1 MAATVRSHIPTVDLT
16 YFSNSSSKT
25 VAATSC
31 PLSITSFVKF
41 SSFHVTCSCSYSPAN
56 SRFDRHHRHVD
67 NSTRTSSSFLSCC
80 ASSSSSTSFPADHG
94 NEVEMAVA
102 AVVEI
107 LVEFG
112 ASREDSV
119 RVANNC
125 PKYIDA
131 LLANVRELDEHSLWD
146 SWKAE
151 MEELLLPNDPS
162 DDDHSPLS
170 FRNKLYY
177 MAKRKGDKGVL
188 PFLESLGL
196 ARSSIMHIAR
206 YLSSESLPNLITKV
220 TNTFYSSSSSSF
232 IKFHAI
238 I

>member
-1 MAATVRSHIPTVDLT
+1 MMVLIAVAAIHSHIPTINLT
-16 YFSNSSSKT
+16 NFSNSSSRN

-31 PLSITSFVKF
+31 PLSFTPFAKS
-41 SSFHVTCSCSYSPAN
+41 SSFHVICSCSYSPAN

-67 NSTRTSSSFLSCC
+67 RRTRTSSFLACC
-80 ASSSSSTSFPADHG
+80 GSSLFPADHG
-94 NEVEMAVA
+94 NEVEMAVV
-102 AVVEI
+102 AVIEI
-107 LVEFG
+107 LVESG
-112 ASREDSV
+112 ASKEDSV
-119 RVANNC
+119 FIANNC

-151 MEELLLPNDPS
+151 MEELSLHNKPS

-170 FRNKLYY
+170 FKNKLYY
-177 MAKRKGDKGVL
+177 MAKRKGDKGIL

-206 YLSSESLPNLITKV
+206 YLSSETLPHLITKV
-220 TNTFYSSSSSSF
+220 TIFLFLLSF
-232 IKFHAI
+232 LLCAI
-238 I
+238 T